1 MAYDILAR
9 MNTRLKGS
17 IDTAKGMPHELTR
30 DIGGFRRKNQPY
42 ISGYFQVFFD
52 LPDALFGGSPG
63 AVTDDIGVPDQ
74 EGAGSGDAATDGVS
88 WLHST
93 CEGFTPP
100 SQTNNKIDIVGQG
113 QIGSSFVASTSI
125 TREFTLTFREYQNLP
140 VLNTI
145 RNWASVFDPHTGVSP
160 LKGADFIPVNYKGRC
175 YVALTKPTMG
185 QGGTNGGDG
194 NGGDMKMNDF
204 EEIFFFDGVFPTTI
218 PIDTAATT
226 DITSNESVQHSVTFS
241 FDGFPITKI
250 DGQDGLTERM
260 TSLLSGR
267 KYMRTY
273 DNRYDNMKA

>member
-9 MNTRLKGS
+9 MNSRLKGS
-17 IDTAKGMPHELTR
+17 MDDAKGMPHELTR

-63 AVTDDIGVPDQ
+63 GVSDDIGVSTPDS
-74 EGAGSGDAATDGVS
+74 SGDAATDGVS

-100 SQTNNKIDIVGQG
+100 TQTNNKIDIVGQG

-145 RNWASVFDPHTGVSP
+145 RNWASIFDPHVGVSS
-160 LKGADFIPVNYKGRC
+160 LAGADFVPINYKGRC
-175 YVALTKPTMG
+175 YIALTKPTMG
-185 QGGTNGGDG
+185 DGGVAGGEGDG
-194 NGGDMKMNDF
+194 MAMLKDDF

-226 DITSNESVQHSVTFS
+226 DIATNESVQHSVTFS

-250 DGQDGLTERM
+250 DGQDSLVDRM
-260 TSLLSGR
+260 SSLLAGR
-267 KYMRTY
+267 RYMRTY
-273 DNRYDNMKA
+273 DTRYDNMKA